1 MRAVLVSAAADALE
15 RWTWRRVARD
25 VVGTMASTSI
35 GRRTRSP
42 RRRYAVLAED
52 LAGASPIVAEIR
64 ARAPDA
70 DVTVGLDP
78 IDPTTRVPFVDG
90 TFLAAALGRYIKPN
104 DLDGIVAVVDEDA
117 ASMSLASLAT
127 RCGAAVAARAG
138 DPDTNE
144 RCIDALGLHR
154 V

>member
-1 MRAVLVSAAADALE
+1 M
-15 RWTWRRVARD
+15 
-25 VVGTMASTSI
+25 
-35 GRRTRSP
+35 
-42 RRRYAVLAED
+42 LAED

-104 DLDGIVAVVDEDA
+104 DLDGIVAVVDENA
-117 ASMSLASLAT
+117 ASMSLASLAS
-127 RCGAAVAARAG
+127 RHGAALTARSG
-138 DPDTNE
+138 DPETTE
-144 RCIDALGLHR
+144 RCIDSLGLHR
-154 V
+154 F